1 MSAKKTRMFLVPALA
16 AAGLSFT
23 SSGAGAFSLWGPSA
37 PLPVYKLDID
47 GRAFVPPTLS
57 VPTGQK
63 FKLIVSNKNAAP
75 SEFESFTLHRE
86 QVVTAGSQ
94 TIVFLGPLQAGSY
107 GFFDDFQSG
116 VTGTLKVVPAQA
128 AAKQDPAAA
137 AKTSSQAKS
146 R

>member
-1 MSAKKTRMFLVPALA
+1 MRAKKARAFLISILA
-16 AAGLSFT
+16 GAGLSFI
-23 SSGAGAFSLWGPSA
+23 SSGAQAFSFWGPSA
-37 PLPVYKLDID
+37 PLPVYKLDIV
-47 GRAFVPPTLS
+47 GRGFVPKALA
-57 VPTGQK
+57 VPAGQK
-63 FKLIVSNKNAAP
+63 FKLVVSNKNAAP

-94 TIVFLGPLQAGSY
+94 TIVFLGPLETGTY

-128 AAKQDPAAA
+128 S
-137 AKTSSQAKS
+137 AKTPSQAKP